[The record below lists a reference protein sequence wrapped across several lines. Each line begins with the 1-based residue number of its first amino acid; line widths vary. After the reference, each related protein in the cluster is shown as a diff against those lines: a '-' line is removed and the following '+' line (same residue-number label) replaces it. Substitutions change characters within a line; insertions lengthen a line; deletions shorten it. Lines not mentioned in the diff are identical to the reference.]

1 MPSALIPSRVV
12 RMPSAT
18 ASGPARTVPTGISA
32 ELDTD
37 VLFYCTERRHA
48 PASWDAAHMASEG
61 GAAEGAGQESVVLAS
76 FENRH
81 AAEHMLLSLGRGF
94 RKKARK
100 GGATAFVVSANKD
113 GSLKLTESRALEAG
127 DLTATLL
134 RLSVS
139 WMVGFWGTLSTL
151 KGVKA
156 GAHAAHER
164 ESHVGSDEQRAHE
177 IIAEA
182 GPNAAIALVRCR
194 DAGMGRAVA
203 ARAADRG
210 RYSWHGSLAKF
221 LAALDPGSKHDWV
234 RTALDEPSSA
244 TG

>member
-1 MPSALIPSRVV
+1 VESD
-12 RMPSAT
+12 
-18 ASGPARTVPTGISA
+18 GGSA
-32 ELDTD
+32 E
-37 VLFYCTERRHA
+37 A
-48 PASWDAAHMASEG
+48 
-61 GAAEGAGQESVVLAS
+61 AGQESVVLAS

>member
-1 MPSALIPSRVV
+1 
-12 RMPSAT
+12 
-18 ASGPARTVPTGISA
+18 
-32 ELDTD
+32 
-37 VLFYCTERRHA
+37 
-48 PASWDAAHMASEG
+48 MACEG
-61 GAAEGAGQESVVLAS
+61 GAADGAGQESVVLAS

-100 GGATAFVVSANKD
+100 GGASAFVVSANKD

-134 RLSVS
+134 RISVS
-139 WMVGFWGTLSTL
+139 WMVGFWGTLSTV

-156 GAHAAHER
+156 GAHAAHKR

-182 GPNAAIALVRCR
+182 GSQAAIALVRCK
-194 DAGMGRAVA
+194 DAEMRRAVA
-203 ARAADRG
+203 TRATERG
-210 RYSWHGSLAKF
+210 RYSWHGSRAQF
-221 LAALDPGSKHDWV
+221 LAGLDPGSKDDWV
-234 RTALDEPSSA
+234 RAALDEPSCG
-244 TG
+244 TH